1 MPLGEMVG
9 LGLIVEA
16 MLDVPVTE
24 RVMEEVLDTEGVEL
38 AVLVSE
44 GVILEVLDTEGVELG
59 ELVEEDV
66 TDGVVVIEGNSE

>member
-9 LGLIVEA
+9 LGLIEGS

-24 RVMEEVLDTEGVEL
+24 RVIDEVLDIDGVEL

-44 GVILEVLDTEGVELG
+44 GVILEVLDTEGV
-59 ELVEEDV
+59 
-66 TDGVVVIEGNSE
+66 